1 MNKNTPE
8 MTRALPPQQG
18 AAARVGELEAGL
30 LAQRDYLIGL
40 SAYLATCATA
50 TIVENLETTIA
61 ALHKQRDLAEKLLR
75 RPEVKHGS

>member
-1 MNKNTPE
+1 MNKNTPYW
-8 MTRALPPQQG
+8 RG
-18 AAARVGELEAGL
+18 ATARVGELEAGL